1 MPGSS
6 DATHPG
12 FRGFRDR
19 ALFRPNSVILVGDPC
34 VPEAAILAQNLAAGG
49 FHGRLFS
56 LGLDAPGLEPVCD
69 IASLPIA
76 PDLAVFALPP
86 SALGAAMA
94 ALAERGCTAGV
105 VAGAAPDL
113 GAITARTGL
122 RALGPFSFG
131 VAVPAI
137 GLNATLSRV
146 PPRAGKLALVGQSSA
161 LTRSV
166 LDWADAEAVGFS
178 HVIGIGGNA
187 TTGFAVSLDWL
198 ARDAATGAVLLEL
211 RRVRDR
217 RAVISA
223 ARAVARTRP
232 VVALRAG
239 GRLADPSGVGDAVMA
254 AALRR
259 AGVLRVGGLGDLLGA
274 AETLARARLRPG
286 TLTGDRVAIVANA
299 LGPALLAADAVLACG
314 LRLAPLSQETLGAID
329 LRWPAR
335 PAGNP
340 LVVEAA
346 DPTILGEAAA
356 MLATVPEADIVVALH
371 APTATGA
378 DAIAAATLAAAAK
391 AGRGRL
397 TPLLLGWAGGAAAAA
412 ERAALSEA
420 GLAVFETPEAAVRG
434 AAHLAEDR
442 RNRAAAAELPA
453 RDVLDLTVDR
463 PAVRRIFARVRAAG
477 RLALDEEEALA
488 VLAAYGIP
496 AVPGRAAAS
505 ADDAA
510 IAAGMLGFP
519 VVLKIL
525 SPDITHK
532 SEVGGV
538 TLGLGTAAAVRDA
551 AIAMQ
556 RRVAARRPDARLDGF
571 LVQRQAG
578 RGIELRLRL
587 GDEAM
592 FGPWIG
598 FGEGGTAADLAGD
611 AAFELPPLN
620 LALAQGLIGRS
631 RMAALLDGFR
641 ERPAANRPAVAETLV
656 RLSQL
661 AIDWPE
667 IASLVINPLFADAH
681 GVLAVDAEC
690 QLRPPGELG
699 LTAIAPYPAELA
711 RPFTTRAGS
720 TLLVRPIR
728 PEDATAHAALFAR
741 LPAEDIRFRF
751 FSPLKELPPVLT
763 ARLTQIDYDRE
774 MAFVALLRAADGSE
788 TAEGVSRLIRSPGDA
803 EEAEFAVIVSAEMKG
818 QGLARH
824 LMQRLFDWGASVGV
838 RRVVGQVLADNA
850 PMLAFVRALGFAVRR
865 STTDDDIMEAVLDL
879 SPRDAGG

>member
-1 MPGSS
+1 MPGPT
-6 DATHPG
+6 DTTFPG
-12 FRGFRDR
+12 FAAFRDR
-19 ALFRPNSVILVGDPC
+19 ALFRPTSLALLGDPDL
-34 VPEAAILAQNLAAGG
+34 PETAILAANLALGG
-49 FHGRLFS
+49 FKGRLFAV
-56 LGLDAPGLEPVCD
+56 GIAPPGFELCSDV
-69 IASLPIA
+69 ANLPIA
-76 PDLAVFALPP
+76 PDLAVLSLKPG
-86 SALGAAMA
+86 ALGGAMA
-94 ALAERGCTAGV
+94 ALAARRCMAGIV
-105 VAGAAPDL
+105 PCAAPDL
-113 GAITARTGL
+113 AALTAATGL

-137 GLNATLSRV
+137 GLNATLSHV
-146 PPRAGKLALVGQSSA
+146 PPRPGKLALIGQSSA

-198 ARDAATGAVLLEL
+198 SRDAETGAVLLEL

-239 GRLADPSGVGDAVMA
+239 GRLADPSGVDDAVMA

-286 TLTGDRVAIVANA
+286 TLTGDRVAIVGNA

-314 LRLAPLSQETLGAID
+314 LRLAAFSPETSGAIQ

-335 PAGNP
+335 TAANP

-378 DAIAAATLAAAAK
+378 DTIAAETLVAAAK

-397 TPLLLGWAGGAAAAA
+397 APLLLGWAGGATAAA
-412 ERAALSEA
+412 ERAALSAA

-442 RNRAAAAELPA
+442 RNRSAAAELPA
-453 RDVLDLTVDR
+453 RDVLELAADR
-463 PAVRRIFARVRAAG
+463 AGVRGILARVRAEG
-477 RLALDEEEALA
+477 RASLQEEEALGL
-488 VLAAYGIP
+488 LAAYGIP
-496 AVPGRAAAS
+496 VVPGRAAAS
-505 ADDAA
+505 PEDAA

-525 SPDITHK
+525 SPDIAHK

-538 TLGLGTAAAVRDA
+538 VVGLGSAAAVREA
-551 AIAMQ
+551 AVAMQ
-556 RRVAARRPDARLDGF
+556 ERVAKRRPDARLDGF
-571 LVQRQAG
+571 MVQRQAG

-620 LALAQGLIGRS
+620 LALADALIGRS

-641 ERPAANRPAVAETLV
+641 ERPPANRAAVAETLV

-661 AIDWPE
+661 AIDFPE
-667 IASLVINPLFADAH
+667 VGELVINPLFADAD
-681 GVLAVDAEC
+681 GVLAVDAGC
-690 QLRPPGELG
+690 RLRPPGQFG
-699 LTAIAPYPAELA
+699 LTAITPYPAELV
-711 RPFTTRAGS
+711 RNFTTRSG
-720 TLLVRPIR
+720 TQVLVRPIR
-728 PEDATAHAALFAR
+728 PEDAAADAEFFAR
-741 LPAEDIRFRF
+741 LRPEDIRFRF
-751 FSPLKELPPVLT
+751 FSPLKELPPVLI

-774 MAFVALLRAADGSE
+774 MAFVAFVRDAQGVE
-788 TAEGVSRLIRSPGDA
+788 RMEGVSRLIRSPGDA
-803 EEAEFAVIVSAEMKG
+803 EEAEFAVIVSAGMKG

-824 LMQRLFDWGASVGV
+824 LMQRLFDWGGSVGV
-838 RRVVGQVLADNA
+838 RRVVGQVLTDNA

-865 STTDDDIMEAVLDL
+865 SSTDDDIMEAVLDL
-879 SPRDAGG
+879 PPAMASR

>member
-1 MPGSS
+1 MLGSS
-6 DATHPG
+6 HAIHPG

-19 ALFRPNSVILVGDPC
+19 ALFRPSSVVLVGDPC
-34 VPEAAILAQNLAAGG
+34 VPEAAILARNLGAGG
-49 FHGRLFS
+49 FHGPIFAI
-56 LGLDAPGLEPVCD
+56 GVDAPGLEPARD
-69 IASLPIA
+69 AASLPVT

-86 SALGAAMA
+86 AALGAAMA
-94 ALAERGCTAGV
+94 ALAACGCTAGIV
-105 VAGAAPDL
+105 SGAAPDL
-113 GAITARTGL
+113 AALTAATGL

-137 GLNATLSRV
+137 GLNATLSHV
-146 PPRAGKLALVGQSSA
+146 PPRVGKLALIGQSSA

-198 ARDAATGAVLLEL
+198 SRDAETGAVLLEL

-239 GRLADPSGVGDAVMA
+239 GRLADPSGVDDAVMA

-274 AETLARARLRPG
+274 AETLARTRLRPG
-286 TLTGDRVAIVANA
+286 TLTGDRVAIVGNA

-314 LRLAPLSQETLGAID
+314 LRLAAFSPETTGAIE
-329 LRWPAR
+329 LRWPGRA
-335 PAGNP
+335 ATNP

-356 MLATVPEADIVVALH
+356 MLATVREADIVVALH

-378 DAIAAATLAAAAK
+378 DSIAAETLAAAAK

-397 TPLLLGWAGGAAAAA
+397 APLLLGWAGGAAAAA
-412 ERAALSEA
+412 ERAALSMA

-434 AAHLAEDR
+434 AAHLADDR

-453 RDVLDLTVDR
+453 RDVLELAADR
-463 PAVRRIFARVRAAG
+463 ASVRRILARVRADG
-477 RLALDEEEALA
+477 RLALQEEEALGLL
-488 VLAAYGIP
+488 VAYGIP
-496 AVPGRAAAS
+496 VVPGRAAAS
-505 ADDAA
+505 PDDAA

-525 SPDITHK
+525 SPDVTHK

-538 TLGLGTAAAVRDA
+538 VLGLGNAVAVREAAA
-551 AIAMQ
+551 AMQ
-556 RRVAARRPDARLDGF
+556 DRVGKRRPDARLDGF

-641 ERPAANRPAVAETLV
+641 ERPPANRAAVAETLV

-661 AIDWPE
+661 AIDFPE
-667 IASLVINPLFADAH
+667 LGELVINPLLADAD

-690 QLRPPGELG
+690 RLRPPGEFG
-699 LTAIAPYPAELA
+699 LTAIAPYPADLA
-711 RPFTTRAGS
+711 QPFTTRAG
-720 TLLVRPIR
+720 TALLVRPIR
-728 PEDATAHAALFAR
+728 PEDAAAHAALFAR
-741 LPAEDIRFRF
+741 LPTEDIRFRF
-751 FSPLKELPPVLT
+751 FSPLKELSPVLT

-774 MAFVALLRAADGSE
+774 IAFVALRRDTQGSE
-788 TAEGVSRLIRSPGDA
+788 SAEGVSRLIRSPGDA
-803 EEAEFAVIVSAEMKG
+803 EEAEFAVIVSPEMKG

-824 LMQRLFDWGASVGV
+824 LMQRLFDWGGSVGV

-850 PMLAFVRALGFAVRR
+850 PMLAFVRSLGFSVRR
-865 STTDDDIMEAVLDL
+865 STTDEDIMEVAIDL
-879 SPRDAGG
+879 APTAG